1 MASEEETKLKEKYG
15 SFKSIIAQ
23 LDNYTP
29 SPEFWK
35 KQSERNAKRMKK
47 AKELELKM
55 RPSWEH
61 TQKVFGRLNDK

>member
-1 MASEEETKLKEKYG
+1 MTSKEETKLKEKFG

-35 KQSERNAKRMKK
+35 KTIRTKC
-47 AKELELKM
+47 
-55 RPSWEH
+55 
-61 TQKVFGRLNDK
+61 